1 MTPALRLRSISKSF
15 GAHAVLSGIDLDIMD
30 AEILALLGPS
40 GCGKTTLL
48 RIIAGLDQADQGRI
62 LFDGHEMSDL
72 PPHRRRFGL
81 MFQDYALFPHL
92 NVQGNVGYGLME
104 MPKDTAAVRI
114 AELLRMVGLAG
125 CETRDVGELSGGE
138 KQRVALARSLAP
150 NPRLLMLDEPLA
162 ALDRS
167 LRDHLAL
174 EIRNI
179 LHAVRVPA
187 ILVTHDQTEA
197 FAMADRVAVM
207 DRGRILQCAPP
218 NELHAHP
225 ANTRVA
231 HFLGL
236 TNVLRNGELFE
247 NLAGSGLKPGAI
259 VIRPEAAG
267 LEQKKGAVP
276 LACEVRAAIFRGHY
290 FQIRV
295 QVQNL
300 DLSFILPTPLAVG
313 QSVTLYLDKA
323 KILFLP
329 D

>member
-1 MTPALRLRSISKSF
+1 MPALSLRSISKSF
-15 GAHAVLSGIDLDIMD
+15 GDHKVLSEIDLDIGD

-48 RIIAGLDQADQGRI
+48 RIVAGLEQADHGRI
-62 LFDGHEMSDL
+62 CFDGRDVAAL
-72 PPHRRRFGL
+72 PPHRRQFGL

-92 NVQGNVGYGLME
+92 NVRKNVGYGLAD
-104 MPKDTAAVRI
+104 MPKEHAQTRVAA
-114 AELLRMVGLAG
+114 LLHLVGLTG
-125 CETRDVGELSGGE
+125 YETRDVNELSGGE

-174 EIRNI
+174 EIRHI
-179 LHAVRVPA
+179 LRAVGVPA

-207 DRGRILQCAPP
+207 DQGRILQCARPT
-218 NELHAHP
+218 ELFAHP
-225 ANTRVA
+225 VNTRVA
-231 HFLGL
+231 CFLGL
-236 TNVLRNGELFE
+236 TNVLRQGALFE
-247 NLAGSGLKPGAI
+247 KLAGPRRKPGAI
-259 VIRPEAAG
+259 VIRPEAAN
-267 LEQKKGAVP
+267 LENKSGAVP
-276 LACEVRAAIFRGHY
+276 LSCEVRAAIFRGHF
-290 FQIRV
+290 FQI
-295 QVQNL
+295 QVLAVDL
-300 DLSFILPTPLAVG
+300 DLTFILPGPLPVG
-313 QSVTLYLDKA
+313 PSTTLYLDPA